1 LEFKMKIGYSTI
13 NSPNF
18 DFSASKE
25 ANRTAL
31 GRSAENFQA
40 ERFRNMQEGLQ
51 RIQSMPSVKEL
62 SKQDSMNKVG
72 VLRQRLDA
80 LKAMLLHASPEQAE
94 SLTRQL
100 KNIAGE
106 LASVAKSLG
115 AGNGGQAAAPSGAEM
130 VNAPPDEQASVEST
144 VAGGRPAA
152 TEAGPTSTKTDET
165 IGGRS
170 DATLVSR
177 GENKSDSFVATSG
190 ESGQKNSG
198 GDSSSQETGGAVL
211 RGLLLDA
218 KKLFKEVV
226 DMLKPKLAAAG
237 KDAKEDMQAI
247 EKSMSELDSALQQGS
262 ASSLYSEQGSVAF
275 DVGSLAVS
283 GLNIDLTA

>member
-1 LEFKMKIGYSTI
+1 MKIGYSTI
-13 NSPNF
+13 ISNSTF
-18 DFSASKE
+18 DFSASKD

-31 GRSAENFQA
+31 GRSTEGSQA
-40 ERFRNMQEGLQ
+40 KRLRNMQEGLQ
-51 RIQSMPSVKEL
+51 RIQSMPGTKEL

-80 LKAMLLHASPEQAE
+80 LKAMLLHASPEQAK
-94 SLTRQL
+94 SLAREL
-100 KNIAGE
+100 KSIARE

-130 VNAPPDEQASVEST
+130 VDTPSNEQASAKNT
-144 VAGGRPAA
+144 GGQPAA
-152 TEAGPTSTKTDET
+152 TETGPTSTKTDET

-170 DATLVSR
+170 DAALVSQ
-177 GENKSDSFVATSG
+177 GENKSDTSVATSG
-190 ESGQKNSG
+190 ESGQKNAG
-198 GDSSSQETGGAVL
+198 GNSSSQETGDAVL
-211 RGLLLDA
+211 RGLLLDT

-262 ASSLYSEQGSVAF
+262 VNSLYSGQ
-275 DVGSLAVS
+275 GSLAFDLGSIAAS
-283 GLNIDLTA
+283 GSNIDLTA